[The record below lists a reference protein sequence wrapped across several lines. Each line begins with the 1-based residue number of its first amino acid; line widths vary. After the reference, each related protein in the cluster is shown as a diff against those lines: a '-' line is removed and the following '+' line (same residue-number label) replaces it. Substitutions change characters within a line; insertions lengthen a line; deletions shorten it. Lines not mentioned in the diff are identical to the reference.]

1 MTDNQ
6 VHVNFTV
13 TTATGSIKVMHLFE
27 GASKDETGK
36 QLHRLYWQ
44 IRDAL
49 RLEDAG
55 L

>member
-1 MTDNQ
+1 MNEQ
-6 VHVNFTV
+6 IHVEFTVSTTNGSVAVDHNFT
-13 TTATGSIKVMHLFE
+13 
-27 GASKDETGK
+27 ASTKDEIGK
-36 QLHRLYWQ
+36 QLHRLYWM

>member
-1 MTDNQ
+1 MINKPI
-6 VHVNFTV
+6 HVNFTV
-13 TTATGSIKVMHLFE
+13 ETTTGCIEVTHMFE
-27 GASKDETGK
+27 DAGKDETGK

>member
-1 MTDNQ
+1 MSDQLIFVT
-6 VHVNFTV
+6 FTV
-13 TTATGSIKVMHLFE
+13 ETAAGSIEVAHNFPD
-27 GASKDETGK
+27 ASKDETGK
-36 QLHRLYWQ
+36 QIHRLYWQ

>member
-1 MTDNQ
+1 MMNEQ
-6 VHVNFTV
+6 VHVDFNISTTAGSVNVTHNFT
-13 TTATGSIKVMHLFE
+13 AT
-27 GASKDETGK
+27 SKDEMGK